1 MQDKSKV
8 IMNSIIQISILRNFM
23 GVGGV
28 LAVLFGNAG
37 FRAWVGVQGM
47 IYNSGLFPD
56 YES

>member
-1 MQDKSKV
+1 
-8 IMNSIIQISILRNFM
+8 MNSIIQISILRNFM